1 MQGLSKSE
9 PRDAR
14 GFSLIEMMVASAI
27 FAIAA
32 AVAFI
37 LYSAAQKSY
46 KAGENF
52 TDQQQSTRVAFD
64 RMISDIRLAGFN
76 TNPDGD
82 ASRIDEQIEGMWD
95 TAITIRGDFDFE
107 DPAASVS
114 PESSLPGTNYNVVST
129 GNDEIVTYVLAKPGP
144 VGSDTLTLRVDP
156 DRPRAKALKTVTI
169 PNVVLVQNN
178 PPYTLYRVT
187 LVDVAG
193 AFPSSPQAATN
204 FVYEP
209 VAENVRTMS
218 FQYYDDG
225 GTLLNPDTP
234 TNAADDVGGGDA
246 NTTVRAKAR
255 RIAVNIVGMTQ
266 DQDLDYTD
274 PTDATATSHFRKFDL
289 QSDVNPENLGKTG
302 VKDIDISPPPA
313 PTSVAV
319 VPGHCQGMLVKWD
332 QPAPTSGVTSY
343 VVKYYPSG
351 SPSSFTTRSFTY
363 PHLDYGV
370 TDYLGHGFVS
380 GLTMGSN
387 YCFQVQARDLAGNQ
401 SAWAPSV
408 SAPCAVVTE
417 VTTPG
422 TPSNLTASYYSSNV
436 GMPVTLDGKIQL
448 NWDELK
454 VNTVATSLSGDPN
467 SIGGATI
474 LRDLAG
480 YKVYRDVSST
490 FTTPIVVKTPTDV
503 PLGVLSVQD
512 TVTACKDFFYKIS
525 AVDLCGTEGTQSALA
540 TGRANT
546 IYNPAAP
553 TGVSAVRTT
562 PNTMQVQWTA
572 VTTNDATPTPLPITV
587 EQYKIYRAI
596 GDPWLSPS
604 DPSLSYSLVA
614 TATPAGTPPTYVD
627 DITAIKNNLRTQAA
641 FYKVSALDY
650 CPHEGPLSSGAS
662 ATCPF
667 SGTIVQSPANN
678 AAGGGDV
685 VLSLAISGG
694 SDPSYV
700 GRVHITRDT
709 DGYGPPDVYFPS
721 VTAAPSTATW
731 VQTANDTGVYT
742 LYWEVENNRGCI
754 TSLTTKYTRTNNLPC
769 TLSASGAT
777 LTPAT
782 GTPKQNKLG
791 LNLTNT
797 YSKALDVNQITVTW
811 TNPGTRHITEIQ
823 LPTPTSFCG
832 PGLTKLSPAVCTPLF
847 LAPRINPGATNGT
860 LNVWDASVAGETITL
875 KYDYADTSGLTGA
888 CTFCVSPT
896 QAITVSIS
904 GSCP

>member
-1 MQGLSKSE
+1 MHGLLKSE
-9 PRDAR
+9 PKDAW

-64 RMISDIRLAGFN
+64 RMVSDIRLAGFN

-82 ASRIDEQIEGMWD
+82 ASRIDEQVEGMWD

-107 DPAASVS
+107 DPVASTT
-114 PESSLPGTNYNVVST
+114 PESSLPGANYNVVST

-144 VGSDTLTLRVDP
+144 VGSDTLTLRLDP
-156 DRPRAKALKTVTI
+156 DRPRTKALKTVTI
-169 PNVVLVQNN
+169 PNVVLVQSN

-187 LVDVAG
+187 LADVAG
-193 AFPSSPQAATN
+193 AFPSSPQAATS

-209 VAENVRTMS
+209 VAENVRSMS
-218 FQYYDDG
+218 FRYYDDG

-266 DQDLDYTD
+266 DEDLDYTD

-302 VKDIDISPPPA
+302 VKDIDITPPPT
-313 PTSVAV
+313 PTNIAV

-332 QPAPTSGVTSY
+332 QPAPTSGVTAY
-343 VVKYYPSG
+343 VVKFYPSG
-351 SPSSFTTRSFTY
+351 SPGSFTARNFTY

-370 TDYLGHGFVS
+370 IDYLGHGFVS

-408 SAPCAVVTE
+408 SPPCAVVTDL
-417 VTTPG
+417 TTPG
-422 TPSNLTASYYSSNV
+422 TPANLTATYYASNV
-436 GMPVTLDGKIQL
+436 GMPATLDGKIQL

-480 YKVYRDVSST
+480 YKVYRDVIST
-490 FTTPIVVKTPTDV
+490 FATPIVVKTPTDV
-503 PLGVLSVQD
+503 PVGVLSVQD
-512 TVTACKDFFYKIS
+512 TATACKDFFYKVS
-525 AVDLCGTEGTQSALA
+525 AVDLCGTEGPMSAIV

-546 IYNPAAP
+546 IYDPAPP
-553 TGVSAVRTT
+553 TAVSASRID
-562 PNTMQVQWTA
+562 PNTMLVQWSP
-572 VTTNDATPTPLPITV
+572 VTTNTATPTPQTIAV
-587 EQYKIYRAI
+587 EQYKIYRAV
-596 GDPWLSPS
+596 GASSLSPS
-604 DPSLSYSLVA
+604 DPSLTYALVG
-614 TATPAGTPPTYVD
+614 TATTTVPPLTYD
-627 DITAIKNNLRTQAA
+627 DSVLSIKNNLKTQKA

-650 CPHEGPLSSGAS
+650 CPHESQQSNGVT
-662 ATCPF
+662 ATCLF
-667 SGTIVQSPANN
+667 SGNLVVSPMAGT
-678 AAGGGDV
+678 GGGDIT
-685 VLSLAISGG
+685 LSMSISGG
-694 SDPSYV
+694 SDPSYI
-700 GRVHITRDT
+700 GRVHITRDS
-709 DGYGPPDVYFPS
+709 DGYGPPDVTFPS
-721 VTAAPSTATW
+721 LSGTPSTATW
-731 VQTANDTGVYT
+731 AQTANDTGVYT
-742 LYWEVENNRGCI
+742 LYWEAENQRGCI
-754 TSLTTKYTRTNNLPC
+754 ASATTSYTRSNSLPC
-769 TLSASGAT
+769 KLTASSAVLAPSSGSPKTNRLS
-777 LTPAT
+777 LD
-782 GTPKQNKLG
+782 
-791 LNLTNT
+791 LTNT
-797 YSKALDVNQITVTW
+797 YSKGLDINKITVTW
-811 TNPGTRHITEIQ
+811 TNPGTRHIGEIQ
-823 LPTPTSFCG
+823 LPTGTSYCG
-832 PGLTKLSPAVCTPLF
+832 PGANKLSPAVCTPLF

-875 KYDYADTSGLTGA
+875 QYDFTDSTSLPGT
-888 CTFCVSPT
+888 CTFCVSPS
-896 QAITVSIS
+896 QAITVSSS